1 MNLKSSHYRI
11 LLLLLGML
19 LYLPFLGQAPL
30 FDWDEV
36 NFAESAREM
45 LVTGNFS
52 RVQINFQPFWEKPPL
67 FIWMQ
72 AMSMSILGVNEY
84 AARLPNAIFGIINL
98 LMLFEIGRSIRSDRF
113 GFLMAICMGGSF
125 LPHVYF
131 KSGIIDPVFNTFIF
145 AGIWYISKAVQNYA
159 ERKSSKY
166 SILAGVFIGLAIL
179 TKGPVALLIAML
191 TVGIYWAVK
200 RFKPIVSLKNLA
212 LTALS
217 IFTISLLWFGPET
230 IKNGPWF
237 LEEFITYQ
245 IRLFST
251 PDAGHK
257 QPIYYHFVVV
267 FLGCFPMSL
276 LAIKT
281 LFRRPQM
288 RAEDGDFLLWM
299 KILFW
304 VVMILFSIV
313 TTKIV
318 HYSSMAYLPLSV
330 IAAIGIEEY
339 LRGRHK
345 YAKWQAALMFIPG
358 MVIGLAML
366 ALPIVG
372 QHTDKLIPLIKDQF
386 AQGNLEAFV
395 QWNWVDYL
403 PGILWLIGLIL
414 GLVYLSSGTYRSTIT
429 ILFAG
434 TILST
439 SIFLIRFPKKIATY
453 TQQAAVDF
461 YKSLEGQD
469 VYVETYQFKSYAQ
482 YFYFRKAA
490 FSPQEALNCKDAT
503 GNYHIDAV
511 REWYLTG
518 KIDKPVYFV
527 VKNIHIDKLIDKPGL
542 QLIEEKNGFAFFKRE
557 VETPIE
563 SSLMK

>member
-1 MNLKSSHYRI
+1 MNLKSSYYRI
-11 LLLLLGML
+11 ILLLLGMI

-72 AMSMSILGVNEY
+72 ALSMSIFGVNEY
-84 AARLPNAIFGIINL
+84 AARFPNAIFGIINL
-98 LMLFEIGRSIRSDRF
+98 LMLFEIGREMRSDRF
-113 GFLMAICMGGSF
+113 GFLIALCMGGSF

-145 AGIWYISKAVQNYA
+145 AGVWYISKAVRSYG
-159 ERKSSKY
+159 EIKSSKY
-166 SILAGVFIGLAIL
+166 SIWAGIFIGLAIL
-179 TKGPVALLIAML
+179 TKGPVALLIALL
-191 TVGIYWAVK
+191 TVVTYWAVR
-200 RFKPIVSLKNLA
+200 RFKPIVSIKNLG

-257 QPIYYHFVVV
+257 QPIYYHFIVV

-281 LFRRPQM
+281 LFRRPQF
-288 RAEDGDFLLWM
+288 RVQDADFLLWM

-330 IAAIGIEEY
+330 IAAAGIEEY
-339 LRGRHK
+339 LRGRHH

-358 MVIGLAML
+358 MVIGIAML
-366 ALPIVG
+366 ALPIIG
-372 QHTDKLIPLIKDQF
+372 QNTDKLIPLIKDQF
-386 AQGNLEAFV
+386 AQGNLQAIV
-395 QWNWVDYL
+395 DWNWVDFL
-403 PGILWLIGLIL
+403 PGTIWLLGLLL
-414 GLVYLSSGTYRSTIT
+414 GLVYLSSGTYRSAIT
-429 ILFAG
+429 ILFTGA
-434 TILST
+434 ILST
-439 SIFLIRFPKKIATY
+439 GIFLILFPKKIAAY
-453 TQQAAVDF
+453 TQQTAVDF
-461 YKSLEGQD
+461 YQSLEGKD
-469 VYVETYQFKSYAQ
+469 VYVETYHFKSFAQ
-482 YFYFRKAA
+482 YFYFRKAG
-490 FSPQEALNCKDAT
+490 FSYQESKHCRDAS
-503 GNYHIDAV
+503 GNYHIDAI
-511 REWYLTG
+511 RDWYING

-527 VKNIHIDKLIDKPGL
+527 VKNIHIDELIDKPGFEL
-542 QLIEEKNGFAFFKRE
+542 LDERNGFAFFKRD
-557 VETPIE
+557 VNN
-563 SSLMK
+563 

>member
-1 MNLKSSHYRI
+1 MNLTSSHYRI

-72 AMSMSILGVNEY
+72 ALSMSILGVNEY

-98 LMLFEIGRSIRSDRF
+98 LMLFEMGRSMRSERF

-145 AGIWYISKAVQNYA
+145 LSIWNIAKAVRIYG
-159 ERKSSKY
+159 ERKATKY
-166 SILAGVFIGLAIL
+166 SIYAGIFIGLAIL
-179 TKGPVALLIAML
+179 TKGPVALLIALL
-191 TVGIYWAVK
+191 TVTIYWMVR
-200 RFKPIVSLKNLA
+200 RFKPVVSIKNLA
-212 LTALS
+212 VTALCVF
-217 IFTISLLWFGPET
+217 IISSLWFGPET

-237 LEEFITYQ
+237 LEEFIQYQ

-257 QPIYYHFVVV
+257 QPIYYHFVIVL
-267 FLGCFPMSL
+267 LGCFPMSL
-276 LAIKT
+276 LALKA
-281 LFRRPQM
+281 LFRRPQF
-288 RAEDGDFLLWM
+288 RVDDPDFLLWM

-304 VVMILFSIV
+304 VVMVLFSIV

-330 IAAIGIEEY
+330 ISAMSIEEY
-339 LRGRHK
+339 LRGRQHWK
-345 YAKWQAALMFIPG
+345 RWQAALLFIPG
-358 MVIGLAML
+358 MVIGLVML
-366 ALPIVG
+366 ILPIIG
-372 QHTDKLIPLIKDQF
+372 TNSELILPHIKDLF
-386 AQGNLEAFV
+386 AAGNLQANVMWSWYDFI
-395 QWNWVDYL
+395 
-403 PGILWLIGLIL
+403 PGAIWLVALIL
-414 GLVYLSSGTYRSTIT
+414 GILYLSAGTYRSAIV
-429 ILFAG
+429 ILYTGA
-434 TILST
+434 ILST
-439 SIFLIRFPKKIATY
+439 GLFLIEFPKKIAGY

-461 YKSLEGQD
+461 YKSLQGQD
-469 VYVETYQFKSYAQ
+469 VYVETYRFKSYAQ
-482 YFYFRKAA
+482 YFYFRKAG
-490 FSPQEALNCKDAT
+490 FSAEEKAHCLDST
-503 GNYHIDAV
+503 GKYHIDAI
-511 REWYLTG
+511 RDWYLNG
-518 KIDKPVYFV
+518 EIDKPVYFV
-527 VKNIHIDKLIDKPGL
+527 VKNIHIDDLIDKPGFEL
-542 QLIEEKNGFAFFKRE
+542 LDEKNGFAFFKR
-557 VETPIE
+557 VVIN
-563 SSLMK
+563 